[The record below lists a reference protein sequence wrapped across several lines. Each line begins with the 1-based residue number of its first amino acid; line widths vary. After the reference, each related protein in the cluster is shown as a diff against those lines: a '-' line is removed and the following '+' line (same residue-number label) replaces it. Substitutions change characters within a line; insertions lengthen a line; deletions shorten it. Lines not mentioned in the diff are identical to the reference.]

1 MNNFIEATNFYNL
14 QTISWNNDTFNS
26 NCCEHESKLWNMR
39 MNAKFEERVN
49 NSPFPCRKKLYWKL
63 LNEFTVLLGWSYA
76 YKKPFV
82 WFLTSLTK
90 CSLQSFDA
98 NAWMKQYILWIYI
111 YISAL
116 FILSL
121 ENLKVLCRK
130 SVWKFHSEQW
140 EFLIWGMMHRCLF
153 L

>member
-1 MNNFIEATNFYNL
+1 
-14 QTISWNNDTFNS
+14 
-26 NCCEHESKLWNMR
+26 MR

-49 NSPFPCRKKLYWKL
+49 NLPHPCRKKLHWKL
-63 LNEFTVLLGWSYA
+63 VNEFTLLLGWSYA

-82 WFLTSLTK
+82 WFLTSLTE
-90 CSLQSFDA
+90 CSLQSLST

-121 ENLKVLCRK
+121 QNFGILCRK
-130 SVWKFHSEQW
+130 SAWKFYTKQW
-140 EFLIWGMMHRCLF
+140 EFLISGVMHCLVLLYKQNKLFNKTERYSWTF